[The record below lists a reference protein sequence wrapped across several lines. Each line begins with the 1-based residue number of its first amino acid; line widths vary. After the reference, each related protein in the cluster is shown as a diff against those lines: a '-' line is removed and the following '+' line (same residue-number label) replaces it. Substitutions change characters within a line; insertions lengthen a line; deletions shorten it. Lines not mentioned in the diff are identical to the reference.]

1 VSERVVVIGG
11 NPGGM
16 AAAAQIRRRRPEIE
30 VVALERGDWTSYSA
44 CGIPYV
50 AGGIVDGGIE
60 RLVARTP
67 EEHRRNGIDVRLGHE
82 ATAIDLER
90 GTVEV
95 RPRDDDPYTLG
106 YDQLLVA
113 TGGSPIRPEL
123 PGIDLPFV
131 HGVQSLEDG
140 AHLLRHAE
148 ELAAACQRVV
158 VVGSGY
164 IGLEMAEAFV
174 ERGCA
179 ATVVEQAAQPMGT
192 LDPDMGRLVAAAME
206 SHGVPLRTEVEVTG
220 FEPGRVLTSDGPLPA
235 DLVVLGIGVGPN
247 TTLAEQAGLH
257 LGVKGAIRVDER
269 QETSSPGV
277 WAAGDCCE
285 SRHLVT
291 GEHVHYALGTY
302 ANRQSRVAGINI
314 SGGQAVFPGV
324 LGTAVSRICDTEV
337 ARTGVGVGEAERS
350 GLDVVASRIEAT
362 TASGYFPGAAPITVK
377 LVVERGTGRLLGAQ
391 IVGGAGAGKRI
402 DTCAAAITAGFTV
415 QQVMDLDLAYAP
427 PVSSVWDPVAVAARE
442 ALKLI

>member
-1 VSERVVVIGG
+1 MSERVVVIGG
-11 NPGGM
+11 DPGGM
-16 AAAAQIRRRRPEIE
+16 AAASQIRRRRPEVE
-30 VVALERGDWTSYSA
+30 VIALERGEWTSYTA

-50 AGGIVDGGIE
+50 VGGIVQGGIE
-60 RLVARTP
+60 RLVARSP
-67 EEHRRNGIDVRLGHE
+67 EEHRANGIDVRLGHE
-82 ATAIDLER
+82 ATAIDPDGRE
-90 GTVEV
+90 VEV
-95 RPRDDDPYTLG
+95 TPRDGTAYRLG
-106 YDQLLVA
+106 YDQLLIA

-131 HGVQSLEDG
+131 HGVQTLDDG
-140 AHLLRHAE
+140 GHLLRHAE
-148 ELAAACQRVV
+148 ELASGCRRIV

-174 ERGCA
+174 DRGCT

-192 LDPDMGRLVAAAME
+192 LDPDMGELVADAMKT
-206 SHGVPLRTEVEVTG
+206 HGLMLRTEVEVTG
-220 FEPGRVLTSDGPLPA
+220 FEPSRVLTSDGPLDA

-247 TTLAEQAGLH
+247 AGLAGEAGLD
-257 LGVKGAIRVDER
+257 LGAKGSIRVDDR

-291 GEHVHYALGTY
+291 GEPVYIALGTY

-314 SGGQAVFPGV
+314 SGGQAIFPGV
-324 LGTAVSRICDTEV
+324 LGTAISKICDTEI
-337 ARTGVGVGEAERS
+337 ARTGLGTDEADRA
-350 GLDVVASRIEAT
+350 GLDVVVSRIEST
-362 TASGYFPGAAPITVK
+362 THAGYYPEADPMTVK
-377 LVVERGTGRLLGAQ
+377 LIVARGTGRLLGAQ
-391 IVGGAGAGKRI
+391 IVGGPGAGKRI

-427 PVSSVWDPVAVAARE
+427 PFSSVWDPVAVAARE
-442 ALKLI
+442 ALKLV

>member
-16 AAAAQIRRRRPEIE
+16 AAAAQIRRRRPELE
-30 VVALERGDWTSYSA
+30 VIALERGHWTSYSA

-50 AGGIVDGGIE
+50 VGGLVEGGIE

-95 RPRDDDPYTLG
+95 SPPDGDSYELG
-106 YDQLLVA
+106 YDQLLIG
-113 TGGSPIRPEL
+113 TGGSPIRPRL

-131 HGVQSLEDG
+131 HGVQSLDDG
-140 AHLLRHAE
+140 DHLLRHAE
-148 ELAAACQRVV
+148 ELALDCPRIV

-192 LDPDMGRLVAAAME
+192 LDPDMGRLVAVAME
-206 SHGVPLRTEVEVTG
+206 THGVRLRTQVEVTG

-247 TTLAEQAGLH
+247 TALAEQAGVT
-257 LGVKGAIRVDER
+257 LGVKGAIRVDQR
-269 QETSSPGV
+269 QETSTPGV

-291 GEHVHYALGTY
+291 GEPVHFALGTY

-314 SGGQAVFPGV
+314 SGGHAVFPGV
-324 LGTAVSRICDTEV
+324 LGTAVCRICETEI
-337 ARTGVGVGEAERS
+337 ARTGLGTGEAQ
-350 GLDVVASRIEAT
+350 GAGFDVAASRIEAT

-377 LVVERGTGRLLGAQ
+377 LIVERTSGRLLGAQ